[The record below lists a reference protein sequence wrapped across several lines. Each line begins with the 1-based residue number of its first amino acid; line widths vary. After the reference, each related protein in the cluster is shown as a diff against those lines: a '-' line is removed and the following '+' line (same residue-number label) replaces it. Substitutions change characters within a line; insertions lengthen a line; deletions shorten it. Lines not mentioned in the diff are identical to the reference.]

1 MKKILFHYRKWYE
14 YIIQPLANELGTCAN
29 VVGKKIKMYT
39 ELPKYRIVV
48 ADRCS
53 RNLEPPS
60 HPPIVVY
67 MSQTESLRLL

>member
-48 ADRCS
+48 AD
-53 RNLEPPS
+53 
-60 HPPIVVY
+60 
-67 MSQTESLRLL
+67 